1 VGAAAVDSP
10 WWQSRGEERRER
22 VEGGAHEAEWDWR
35 ARGEKRVDRTARGLL
50 YDSGQGRW
58 RVQIGGPLL
67 LSICFCYTK
76 FFRGIGLLLV
86 FYDKFVPHEA
96 SMNLV
101 FFASD

>member
-1 VGAAAVDSP
+1 V
-10 WWQSRGEERRER
+10 
-22 VEGGAHEAEWDWR
+22 HEAEWDWR

-58 RVQIGGPLL
+58 RVQIGGPSFALDLL
-67 LSICFCYTK
+67 LIKK